1 MTSSKSTK
9 RALVSSA
16 LAILI
21 CVAMLIGTTFAW
33 FTSNASTAVNKIRA
47 GVLDVDLEMF
57 TDGTYWVSA
66 KGKTLTFQNK
76 DNIATDQILWYPGC
90 TYELPQLR
98 VVNRGNIALKYKI
111 EITGIN
117 GDAKLSEVI
126 DWTING
132 VAIDLTE
139 GHLAAGQPGTA
150 FTIEGHMRD
159 TAGNE
164 YQNLTIDG
172 IGITV
177 YATQDNVEND
187 SY

>member
-33 FTSNASTAVNKIRA
+33 FTDNASTAVNKIRA

-57 TDGTYWVSA
+57 TGGTDWISA
-66 KGKTLTFQNK
+66 EGKTLTFQNK

-98 VVNRGNIALKYKI
+98 VVNRGNLDLKYKI

-117 GDAKLSEVI
+117 GDAKLNEVI

-132 VAIDLTE
+132 VAIDQTE
-139 GHLAAGQPGTA
+139 RHLAAGQTGTA
-150 FTIEGHMRD
+150 FTIEGHMQD
-159 TAGNE
+159 TAGND
-164 YQNLTIDG
+164 YQGLAIDG

-177 YATQDNVEND
+177 YATQDNVENA